1 MIFSR
6 KIETSLYEWKAK
18 HNRKPLILRGA
29 RQVGKSTLIK
39 KMGESYPNFIS
50 LNLEK
55 PNDKKYFLKERE
67 VKDLWQQIIFEKNL
81 PNDPSNTLLF
91 IDEIQEIPSV
101 IKQLRYFYEDMP
113 ELHVIAAGSL
123 LEFALGEVTYIP

>member
-1 MIFSR
+1 
-6 KIETSLYEWKAK
+6 
-18 HNRKPLILRGA
+18 
-29 RQVGKSTLIK
+29 
-39 KMGESYPNFIS
+39 MGDCYPHFVS

-67 VKDLWQQIIFEKNL
+67 VKDIWQQIAFEKNL
-81 PNDPSNTLLF
+81 PNDPNNTLLF

-113 ELHVIAAGSL
+113 ALHVIAAGSL
-123 LEFALGEVTYIP
+123 LEFALGEVSSFPVGRIEEMNLHPLDFEEFLLAIGELRAL